1 MNQSPN
7 EPPIVAMNLSTP
19 FDTATSQDLLRRFE
33 PVLQFTRGER
43 FFPADVDSYLASC
56 SLWVQQPDTQPVC
69 LVPTGELS
77 ASMLG
82 NIHRAETYA
91 SAATAEPP
99 TLPAHDHER
108 NVFFL
113 KYAEPLGAADLAQ
126 YQREWRQ
133 KERDNLEY
141 HFRAGR
147 GRLARVGYFSRLV
160 DALFSISLFGRGRV
174 PGDASAAAALGYEQ
188 RLSSN
193 ERYCYYGRVVQQGP
207 WLVLQYWFFYYYNNW
222 RTGFAGANDHEADW
236 EMISIYLT
244 RREKPPCGGTSTTDD
259 TGPKYKEP
267 EVYDNQLGHVFD
279 EQTAPKPVDIMC
291 YEPEWIAY
299 ASHDYQGDDLRRH
312 WLDPE
317 VDKVGEH
324 PVIYVGAGSH
334 AAYYRRG
341 DYITEW
347 AIPFLAPAIDVTSR
361 IRQFWRETLRQYAN
375 QQRTRRTSNIF
386 LIPFVDYAR
395 GDGVIIGPSAQLTH
409 ITDRAVKPWDKPRLL
424 TTDTPWLSHYRGL
437 WGLYTRDPFSGEDAP
452 AGPMYNRDGSIRTS
466 WYDPT
471 GWAGLDKVLPASQ
484 ERAAVQARQSAL
496 QQSCIALTEAIQAKE
511 ETLRNVSLDLEAL
524 RRQQDLFALVSQ
536 YEVQVEGLSKEVQQL
551 RANLA
556 TEQTLLHALNDYA
569 QQLSKITSTDAETM
583 PPAFLRSHIHR
594 AHMPEPESR
603 QYDNLLAEIWSA
615 ASIGLIMIAFVFSIF
630 FFPPGYMVT
639 SAVFIVYL
647 VGAIE
652 AGFRRRLGGFA
663 SSSAVIFAV
672 FAALMLLFEYAWQTL
687 IVGALLIGIYLIW
700 ENVRELWA

>member
-1 MNQSPN
+1 
-7 EPPIVAMNLSTP
+7 
-19 FDTATSQDLLRRFE
+19 
-33 PVLQFTRGER
+33 
-43 FFPADVDSYLASC
+43 
-56 SLWVQQPDTQPVC
+56 
-69 LVPTGELS
+69 
-77 ASMLG
+77 
-82 NIHRAETYA
+82 
-91 SAATAEPP
+91 
-99 TLPAHDHER
+99 
-108 NVFFL
+108 
-113 KYAEPLGAADLAQ
+113 
-126 YQREWRQ
+126 
-133 KERDNLEY
+133 
-141 HFRAGR
+141 
-147 GRLARVGYFSRLV
+147 
-160 DALFSISLFGRGRV
+160 
-174 PGDASAAAALGYEQ
+174 
-188 RLSSN
+188 
-193 ERYCYYGRVVQQGP
+193 
-207 WLVLQYWFFYYYNNW
+207 
-222 RTGFAGANDHEADW
+222 
-236 EMISIYLT
+236 
-244 RREKPPCGGTSTTDD
+244 
-259 TGPKYKEP
+259 
-267 EVYDNQLGHVFD
+267 
-279 EQTAPKPVDIMC
+279 IMC

-700 ENVRELWA
+700 ENVRE